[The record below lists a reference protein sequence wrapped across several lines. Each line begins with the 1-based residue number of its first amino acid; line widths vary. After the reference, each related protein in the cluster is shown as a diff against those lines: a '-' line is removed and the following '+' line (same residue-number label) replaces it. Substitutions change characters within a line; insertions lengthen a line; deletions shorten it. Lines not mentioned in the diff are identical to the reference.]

1 MIAPTL
7 DSQSIITY
15 AHGMLSALQR
25 TKWRLTPTAA
35 IASLLLGL
43 AMISSF
49 FLLLQRQE
57 IIEQA
62 ADRIYDVAMPTM
74 ADATRMVRGLERL
87 ARAGEGLMWIEDIN
101 QRQQIRLALVSIAE
115 DGVLQGDPEIRA
127 TIQSAFALLD
137 ENLAALAQHGKS
149 ARNQC
154 LERWKPLA
162 QKLFDLSEVI
172 SSTASIAA
180 IDEAERII
188 EATRDSRD
196 RMLRLAAAMLVFLA
210 VSVSMLMWLI
220 VRPLTRLSRSLEQAQ
235 AGLYGASQEEVF
247 REFQVVADAADALA
261 AGHRALAASKE
272 QLELM
277 AHTDVLTGLANRR
290 RFIATAENELSRHDR
305 YGYVTSLIMF
315 DLDNFKQINDRYG
328 HDGGDAVL
336 RAIGTGLVGLVRRV
350 DLLARIGGE
359 EFAVLLPEQG
369 QDVAMLSAQ
378 RLRAA
383 VEAMAISTATHTA
396 IRFTASFGVAEHLSG
411 ESLEAFMNRADMAL
425 YEAKSTGRNRV
436 IVAPSVAKDQPLDT
450 PST

>member
-1 MIAPTL
+1 M
-7 DSQSIITY
+7 
-15 AHGMLSALQR
+15 
-25 TKWRLTPTAA
+25 
-35 IASLLLGL
+35 AS
-43 AMISSF
+43 SS
-49 FLLLQRQE
+49 
-57 IIEQA
+57 
-62 ADRIYDVAMPTM
+62 
-74 ADATRMVRGLERL
+74 
-87 ARAGEGLMWIEDIN
+87 
-101 QRQQIRLALVSIAE
+101 
-115 DGVLQGDPEIRA
+115 
-127 TIQSAFALLD
+127 
-137 ENLAALAQHGKS
+137 
-149 ARNQC
+149 
-154 LERWKPLA
+154 
-162 QKLFDLSEVI
+162 
-172 SSTASIAA
+172 
-180 IDEAERII
+180 
-188 EATRDSRD
+188 
-196 RMLRLAAAMLVFLA
+196 
-210 VSVSMLMWLI
+210 
-220 VRPLTRLSRSLEQAQ
+220 
-235 AGLYGASQEEVF
+235 
-247 REFQVVADAADALA
+247 VVADAADALA

-436 IVAPSVAKDQPLDT
+436 IVATSVAKDQPLDT